1 MRQTLGS
8 SCRRFERLGASGR
21 RLDRLVRDLHG
32 KPPPVRGGAHLERSG
47 SSGVMA
53 VMVVAIVAIV
63 VVFLLV
69 SGVFAPQNGGI
80 DIHL

>member
-1 MRQTLGS
+1 MEQS
-8 SCRRFERLGASGR
+8 SST
-21 RLDRLVRDLHG
+21 
-32 KPPPVRGGAHLERSG
+32 
-47 SSGVMA
+47 GVMA

-69 SGVFAPQNGGI
+69 SGVFAPQGGGGI

>member
-1 MRQTLGS
+1 MRMES
-8 SCRRFERLGASGR
+8 
-21 RLDRLVRDLHG
+21 
-32 KPPPVRGGAHLERSG
+32 SG

-53 VMVVAIVAIV
+53 VMVVALVAIV

>member
-1 MRQTLGS
+1 
-8 SCRRFERLGASGR
+8 
-21 RLDRLVRDLHG
+21 
-32 KPPPVRGGAHLERSG
+32 
-47 SSGVMA
+47 MA
-53 VMVVAIVAIV
+53 VMVVAIIAIV

>member
-1 MRQTLGS
+1 MGRS
-8 SCRRFERLGASGR
+8 S
-21 RLDRLVRDLHG
+21 
-32 KPPPVRGGAHLERSG
+32 

-53 VMVVAIVAIV
+53 VMVVALVAIV

-69 SGVFAPQNGGI
+69 SGVLAPQGGGI

>member
-1 MRQTLGS
+1 M
-8 SCRRFERLGASGR
+8 
-21 RLDRLVRDLHG
+21 
-32 KPPPVRGGAHLERSG
+32 ERSG

-53 VMVVAIVAIV
+53 VMVVAIVAII

>member
-1 MRQTLGS
+1 LVAWYATCMESLRQP
-8 SCRRFERLGASGR
+8 A
-21 RLDRLVRDLHG
+21 
-32 KPPPVRGGAHLERSG
+32 KGGIRMERSG

-53 VMVVAIVAIV
+53 VMVVALVAII

-69 SGVFAPQNGGI
+69 SGAFAPQGGGI